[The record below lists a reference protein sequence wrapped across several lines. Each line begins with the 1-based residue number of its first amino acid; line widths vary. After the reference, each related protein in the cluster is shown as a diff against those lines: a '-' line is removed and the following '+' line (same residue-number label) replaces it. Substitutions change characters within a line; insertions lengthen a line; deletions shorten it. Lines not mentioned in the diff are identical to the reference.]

1 MPGLKRTATIR
12 PKSGVSSSTAART
25 LSTGLRQRS
34 QSAAAKALK
43 RTASVRESLVISTAV
58 GKAENAIFRAKE
70 EKWFHVEADAQAAP
84 QKPTGN
90 ANTTTSVLA
99 FSTTDN
105 TIANGSGSMGYCGHT
120 IANLRMLRVYKS
132 DEGDAKLR
140 PYALTGKKATPTMA
154 QIQWTINRN
163 YVRNGLTK
171 ISGPVNQT
179 IRPPAV
185 DVNDPQLYQN
195 LPIRCRMIRVTPKL
209 APGVTLGVDPTSDLF
224 LDQRGLKYSPNDAEW
239 SMSDNEYARVNTRN
253 YTVLGDTKFTLG
265 QPISAV
271 WASNYL
277 RDDADPD
284 ETAWRQ
290 DLTLPSKNPLKR
302 LSTRHQLTA
311 KKGGDCHYVA
321 GSDGTV
327 AEAALPTS
335 GQRREYVF
343 MHFWYECGDGSISAG
358 GDLPTLVP
366 AGTAPL
372 PDALKIHFR
381 VESRFKEQ

>member
-1 MPGLKRTATIR
+1 MPGLKRTTTIR
-12 PKSGVSSSTAART
+12 PKSGVSSSTAARS
-25 LSTGLRQRS
+25 LSTVSRQRS

-70 EKWFHVEADAQAAP
+70 EKWFHVEPDQQAAP

-105 TIANGSGSMGYCGHT
+105 TIANGTGSMGYCGHT
-120 IANLRMLRVYKS
+120 IANLHMLRVYKP
-132 DEGDAKLR
+132 DNGDVKLR
-140 PYALTGKKATPTMA
+140 PYSLTGKKATPTIA
-154 QIQWTINRN
+154 QIQWTVNRN
-163 YVRNGLTK
+163 YVRNGLT
-171 ISGPVNQT
+171 IINSHVVDGVDN
-179 IRPPAV
+179 PPLPT
-185 DVNDPQLYQN
+185 VNDARLYEN

-239 SMSDNEYARVNTRN
+239 TASDNEYARVNTRN

-265 QPISAV
+265 QPLTAV
-271 WASNYL
+271 WNSTNH
-277 RDDADPD
+277 
-284 ETAWRQ
+284 TAGYPVVWDQ
-290 DLTLPSKNPLKR
+290 ALTIPNKPCNKR
-302 LSTRHQLTA
+302 AKTFHQLTA
-311 KKGGDCHYVA
+311 KKGGDVHYVA
-321 GSDGTV
+321 GSDGS
-327 AEAALPTS
+327 AAQAALPTS

-343 MHFWYECGDGSISAG
+343 MHFWYECGDGSTSAG
-358 GDLPTLVP
+358 SDLPPLVA
-366 AGTAPL
+366 AGDAPVA
-372 PDALKIHFR
+372 DALKIHFR